1 MPYLAWSDELDT
13 KIPELDSQHRVM
25 IDHVNA
31 VHDAAASGEAGTL
44 QSAMQHLIDCV
55 RQHFV
60 FEEKVLEA
68 IDFAGTREHQGVHE
82 NILKQLHEYQDRM
95 ASASPAEAEELADTL
110 GPWVVEH
117 IRHDDLDFGPT
128 VREWLR
134 DAAPPDDPFRK
145 LVGDS

>member
-1 MPYLAWSDELDT
+1 
-13 KIPELDSQHRVM
+13 
-25 IDHVNA
+25 
-31 VHDAAASGEAGTL
+31 VHD
-44 QSAMQHLIDCV
+44 
-55 RQHFV
+55 
-60 FEEKVLEA
+60 
-68 IDFAGTREHQGVHE
+68 
-82 NILKQLHEYQDRM
+82 NILKQLREYRDRM
-95 ASASPAEAEELADTL
+95 ASASSAEAEELADTL